1 MARIY
6 IIHCSKIM
14 GNLSSKTKDSDT
26 LQFFKTNIKNCV
38 SGECLGRLCKI
49 FLTEVEFI
57 YEMETKDTHLS
68 AYQIIIYQYIYIYIY
83 IIHIYIYIYIYIYM

>member
-1 MARIY
+1 
-6 IIHCSKIM
+6 M
-14 GNLSSKTKDSDT
+14 GNLSSETKDSDT

-38 SGECLGRLCKI
+38 SGEWLGRLCKI

-83 IIHIYIYIYIYIYM
+83 IYNTYIYIYTYIYTCNT